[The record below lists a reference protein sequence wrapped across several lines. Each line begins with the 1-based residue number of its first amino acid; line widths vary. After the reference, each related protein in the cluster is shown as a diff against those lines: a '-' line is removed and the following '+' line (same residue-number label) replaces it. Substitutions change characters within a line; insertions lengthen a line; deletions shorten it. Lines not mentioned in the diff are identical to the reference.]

1 MQYIDDKIVK
11 FELSPFLG
19 IEETQKMIL
28 VSKKMK
34 AILEDRLC
42 NITEKEVCHYVDY
55 KVAQD
60 NDEWSNNLILQEII
74 NYLMSH
80 KKHKLHLST
89 INLILYTCK
98 NYYNEGPQQNLYF
111 GRQQQYKV

>member
-1 MQYIDDKIVK
+1 MQYIDDKTKKKRGHKNFFSMQYIDDKIVK

-60 NDEWSNNLILQEII
+60 NDEWSNNLILSII
-74 NYLMSH
+74 
-80 KKHKLHLST
+80 
-89 INLILYTCK
+89 
-98 NYYNEGPQQNLYF
+98 
-111 GRQQQYKV
+111 